1 MRKLYFLFILT
12 ALWMPTSAIAQDG
25 HYWTQ
30 QYGTKS
36 MLLSGSVIGGVDDL
50 GAVYYNPG
58 RLAVIANP
66 AFLLSASVYEY
77 NSLTADDAVGSKQS
91 VSKAEIKGVPT
102 LAAGTFK
109 LKFLPNHHFAYA
121 ITTRQL
127 ADLSFSYRNE
137 VNRDVF
143 DTVALPGN
151 EWFNGD
157 VGFKGKGNEQWIGIT
172 WSHTLSKKLS
182 IGVTTNLASNS
193 QTKGSSIYLRALS
206 TAKLDTPQVATYQY
220 SRNYDYS
227 ESGLLWK
234 IGLAGQ
240 FGPWSL
246 GLTVKT
252 PMVRLSGSGN
262 YAYERYFS
270 TMPGLKRQTEIY
282 TTSTQTGL
290 EAKSRSPW
298 AIGFGA
304 TRMIGKNKIHMSTEW
319 YSAVSKYTLM
329 EAQDHV
335 SQSSPATT
343 EGFVLTD
350 EAKSVLNAGIGGE
363 IFINKNISGFASF
376 STDFSSVAN
385 DITRFIKNE
394 KESSNNAWNA
404 DFYNFGGGVVL
415 DFKGV
420 DLTLG
425 VTHTGARQ
433 TIPRILNFPD
443 EGGGGGDI
451 LNTTETSDLKWDRW
465 RFVFSFSFPFL
476 ADMAKKMQSGGEG
489 EKK

>member
-1 MRKLYFLFILT
+1 MRKLYLLIILAT
-12 ALWMPTSAIAQDG
+12 FWMPMSVVAQDG

-50 GAVYYNPG
+50 GAVYYNPA

-77 NSLTADDAVGSKQS
+77 NSLTASDAVGSKQS
-91 VSKAEIKGVPT
+91 VSKSEIKGVPT

-127 ADLSFSYRNE
+127 ADMSFSYRNE
-137 VNRDVF
+137 VNTDVF
-143 DTVALPGN
+143 DTVSLPGN
-151 EWFNGD
+151 EWFNGE

-193 QTKGSSIYLRALS
+193 QTKGSNIYLRALS
-206 TAKLDTPQVATYQY
+206 TAKPDSAEVATYQY

-227 ESGLLWK
+227 ETGLLWK

-246 GLTVKT
+246 GLTIKT
-252 PMVRLSGSGN
+252 PMVRLSGGGN
-262 YAYERYFS
+262 YSYEEYFS
-270 TMPGLKRQTEIY
+270 TMPGIRRQTEIY
-282 TTSTQTGL
+282 TSSTQSGL

-304 TRMIGKNKIHMSTEW
+304 TRMVGKNKLHMSTEW

-329 EAQDHV
+329 QAQDHV
-335 SQSSPATT
+335 SQSNPSSTNS
-343 EGFVLTD
+343 FILTD
-350 EAKSVLNAGIGGE
+350 EAKSVWNAGIGAE
-363 IFINKNISGFASF
+363 IYINPQISGFASF

-385 DITRFIKNE
+385 DITRFVQRLP
-394 KESSNNAWNA
+394 ESSNNSWKA

-425 VTHTGARQ
+425 VTHTGASQ
-433 TIPRILNFPD
+433 TIPRLINFPE
-443 EGGGGGDI
+443 EGGGGNIFDP
-451 LNTTETSDLKWDRW
+451 TQTSDLKWDRW

-476 ADMAKKMQSGGEG
+476 ADMAKKMQADDKG

>member
-1 MRKLYFLFILT
+1 MKKLYTLFPLLWVTFT
-12 ALWMPTSAIAQDG
+12 AFAQDG

-36 MLLSGSVIGGVDDL
+36 MLLSGSVIGGVEDL

-58 RLAVIANP
+58 RLALIKNP

-77 NSLTADDAVGSKQS
+77 NSLSASDALGAKQN
-91 VSKAEIKGVPT
+91 VSKSEIKGVPT

-109 LKFLPNHHFAYA
+109 LKFLPGHHFAYA
-121 ITTRQL
+121 IMTRQL
-127 ADLSFSYRNE
+127 ADLSFSYKNE
-137 VNRDVF
+137 VNTDVF
-143 DTVALPGN
+143 DTVSLPGD

-157 VGFKGKGNEQWIGIT
+157 VGFKTKGNEQWVGLT
-172 WSHTLSKKLS
+172 WSHSLSKKIS
-182 IGVTTNLASNS
+182 IGVTTNLVSNS
-193 QTKGSSIYLRALS
+193 QTKGSNIYLRALS
-206 TAKLDTPQVATYQY
+206 TAVVDTPRVATYQY
-220 SRNYDYS
+220 SRNYDYT

-240 FGPWSL
+240 FGLWNL
-246 GLTVKT
+246 GLTIKT
-252 PMVRLSGSGN
+252 PMVRFSGSGN
-262 YAYERYFS
+262 YSFERYYS
-270 TMPGLKRQTEIY
+270 TMPGIKRQTEIY
-282 TTSTQTGL
+282 TSSNQSGL
-290 EAKSRSPW
+290 ELKSRTPW

-304 TRMIGKNKIHMSTEW
+304 TRAIGKNKIHLSTE
-319 YSAVSKYTLM
+319 YYTAISKYTLM
-329 EAQDHV
+329 QAQDHV
-335 SQSSPATT
+335 SQSNPSTT
-343 EGFVLTD
+343 EGFTLTD
-350 EAKSVLNAGIGGE
+350 EAKSVWNAGIGAE
-363 IFINKNISGFASF
+363 IFINQNISGFASF
-376 STDFSSVAN
+376 STDFSSVSN
-385 DITRFIKNE
+385 DITRFIQNQ
-394 KESSNNAWNA
+394 KESSNNAWKA

-433 TIPRILNFPD
+433 TIPRVINFP
-443 EGGGGGDI
+443 EEGGGGDI
-451 LNTTETSDLKWDRW
+451 LDTTQTSDLKWDRW